1 MKEVLLTSSVLILA
15 LLFLRRLFRRAI
27 SRRVQYALWGL
38 VLLRLLVPVSL
49 PAAGCSVLTAARP
62 VEQTVARRLEERPVY
77 LVPVQRWE
85 ISFSDELPE
94 PMEFLPIE
102 GRYAQITGETG
113 EPHIMTSYAM
123 SLEEALFLLWAAG
136 AAAMGIWMLAAN
148 LRFRH
153 KLRKVRIPYQV
164 EGARYPAYLV
174 EEGLPSPCLFGL
186 PRPAV
191 YLTPAAVNSPERLRH
206 VMAHE
211 EAHGRHGDPLWALL
225 RCVCLAVYW
234 FNPLVWAAALASKA
248 DCELACDEAALAR
261 LGEAER
267 IAYGRTLLSLVPV
280 RKTPANPMMAATTMT
295 AGKRQLKDRVTRVAE
310 NRKTVGAA
318 LLTVVLLAAALCAV
332 TFTGAASEAPVPL
345 GEEELAGFNQDFFGG
360 EEGQDLR
367 CRFLSSF
374 YTCPQDVD
382 IFEFLYW
389 DPPSGERDA
398 YWASIEARIGEADY
412 RQGQAGIRCNTAQLN
427 QVFRENLGL
436 TLEEMNGVGMEK
448 FTVSDEEGTLSF
460 ERRPGDTGVLHISA
474 FTAGER
480 EGDLVR
486 LYYDAGQLSPL
497 YSAQACLTLRERSG
511 GAYWIVSNQAGP
523 VPDGPL
529 AGEDL
534 EAFSGQ
540 FEEGILLRQL
550 LASNYAAPEDIDLF
564 SLFYNGTGLPQENIQ
579 GEERQ
584 AALAAY
590 GWEDPGVDL
599 IKIPAADMDAFL
611 YPAAGLCLGET
622 NRVGLGQFVY
632 LPEYDAYY
640 DFHGDTNF
648 RETTYFT
655 AGEWKDGLIR
665 LYYDDS
671 RQSLIPGEGW
681 KCLTLRDTPG
691 GCRVVSN
698 LPCEKPA
705 VPTLYPAGEPWM
717 TVPLDGLEPV
727 RPQAVQL
734 EHRSNDVDRV
744 FQMISLDQGENEEN
758 CQAVM
763 VYRGKNGTCYAGLE
777 DVRTNSYQTD
787 VFLTIPYD
795 AGVERIH
802 AGRFENLL
810 GRSGFWIKYPI
821 AMGSSNTAYYYFG
834 GDGELFRLAATGG
847 MPQAVDLDGDG
858 QDELLWTEPGLPGRD
873 AGAAIAFSRGGEVYL
888 ARIQPL
894 LRESWPEIKSWYD
907 EMDPYSRC
915 IRISGDL
922 EPPEGWGGRPAS
934 FRRDIYFDGENLLV
948 YKEEPVY
955 TDHVRAGI
963 DAPEAV
969 LAAARQLAL
978 ADYGK
983 ERRGIKLEDGEI
995 VPAPAALD
1003 DWRISG
1009 LAQVSLPRM
1018 GPDLRVEAWMLDCQF
1033 HAAAPETVS
1042 LAGSAYLDEDGWLW
1056 DTDSC
1061 YLLFR
1066 IGEDGERIPLSR
1078 ECRSLAYPSSPL
1090 FPGAVL
1096 EALLEERLLLPS
1108 EAEPEQ
1114 LFWMVYGDK
1123 VRAMDLLGTYG
1134 DGERQAALSALAEY
1148 AVRADEEASGRFREI
1163 LDTLER
1169 NAPQLTEAGREALR
1183 TLLAEAGRG

>member
-94 PMEFLPIE
+94 PTEFLPIE

-113 EPHIMTSYAM
+113 EPHVMTSYAM
-123 SLEEALFLLWAAG
+123 NLEEALFLLWAAG

-153 KLRKVRIPYQV
+153 KLRKVRIPYPV

-280 RKTPANPMMAATTMT
+280 RKTPANPMIAATTMT

-318 LLTVVLLAAALCAV
+318 LLAVVLLAAALCAV

-486 LYYDAGQLSPL
+486 LYYDAGQLSPI

-564 SLFYNGTGLPQENIQ
+564 SLFYNGAGLPQENIQ

-671 RQSLIPGEGW
+671 GQSPVPGERW

-727 RPQAVQL
+727 RPEHLSL
-734 EHRSNDVDRV
+734 ERETEDMERPLRRV
-744 FQMISLDQGENEEN
+744 SFTDTLEV
-758 CQAVM
+758 A
-763 VYRGKNGTCYAGLE
+763 VYRTVGGKNAAALVVKDHRPLSGSELDMDRFFTIGYDVWE
-777 DVRTNSYQTD
+777 DVVDIGTY
-787 VFLTIPYD
+787 
-795 AGVERIH
+795 
-802 AGRFENLL
+802 ENVL
-810 GRSGFWIKYPI
+810 GRDGFWISYRVM
-821 AMGSSNTAYYYFG
+821 MGASRVSYFYFG
-834 GDGELFRLAATGG
+834 EDGGLYRLLETPEFRN
-847 MPQAVDLDGDG
+847 MVDLDGDG
-858 QDELLWTEPGLPGRD
+858 QDELLWTEPGLPD
-873 AGAAIAFSRGGEVYL
+873 PEAGAAIAFSRGGEVYL

-894 LRESWPEIKSWYD
+894 LREAWPEMESWYD
-907 EMDPYSRC
+907 EADPYGRR
-915 IRISGDL
+915 IRVSGDL

-969 LAAARQLAL
+969 LEAARQLAL
-978 ADYGK
+978 ADYG
-983 ERRGIKLEDGEI
+983 EEHMGIKLEDGEI

-1033 HAAAPETVS
+1033 HAAALETVS

-1078 ECRSLAYPSSPL
+1078 ECRFPAYPSSPL

-1096 EALLEERLLLPS
+1096 GALLEERLLLPS

-1134 DGERQAALSALAEY
+1134 DRERQAALSALAEY
-1148 AVRADEEASGRFREI
+1148 AVRADEEESGRFREI

-1169 NAPQLTEAGREALR
+1169 NASQLTEAGREAFR
-1183 TLLAEAGRG
+1183 TLLTEAGRG